1 MVRFLGRQQLPLQ
14 QYWEVVDVGD
24 RVFGICGVGHSVH
37 RRGRRW
43 LSCAKIEIKAQ
54 GQH

>member
-24 RVFGICGVGHSVH
+24 TVFGICGVGHNVH
-37 RRGRRW
+37 RRGKE
-43 LSCAKIEIKAQ
+43 LALMCQ
-54 GQH
+54 N